1 MKIDVKKLEILQA
14 RECIN
19 SKELREKAK
28 LGYATLVQIKQGKR
42 NLQPITICPAMIET
56 VNIIKNRKANFFIL
70 HLIKY

>member
-14 RECIN
+14 RECIK

-42 NLQPITICPAMIET
+42 NLQPITVGKIAKALNCDVTELIEQE
-56 VNIIKNRKANFFIL
+56 N
-70 HLIKY
+70 